1 MTELEKLADILHA
14 KAFQLTIDTQ
24 KIIALT
30 PISDSKKHTLQQLIK
45 KSDIEN
51 DSTYQ
56 SFSYH

>member
-30 PISDSKKHTLQQLIK
+30 PISDSKKTHLTTINQK
-45 KSDIEN
+45 KR
-51 DSTYQ
+51 
-56 SFSYH
+56 HRK